1 MHKCLVPLIEL
12 KRSCL
17 CPDLNGFHL
26 SNNICIHVHF
36 RVINM
41 MCAILY
47 SILIPEK
54 GTLCNMLDR
63 ILQLNDELGK
73 LGKQSFMQI
82 KYA

>member
-1 MHKCLVPLIEL
+1 
-12 KRSCL
+12 
-17 CPDLNGFHL
+17 
-26 SNNICIHVHF
+26 
-36 RVINM
+36 M